1 MSPPAPR
8 VMNGFEHIKPFWD
21 STAGTWV
28 SVIQPGQFYVSRSD
42 QVIATTLGS
51 CIAVC
56 ARDRMGTIGG
66 MNHFMLPGLGPSG
79 GRVSDSGS
87 VSRYGFFAIEQ
98 LLNGVLSM
106 GVSRSSL
113 EIKIFG
119 GGRII
124 ESDVGDKNAE
134 FAKRYFRVEGID
146 VAAVDVGKN
155 YGRRVR
161 YHPLTGKAWV
171 RKVEAYEV
179 ADQEVKITKT
189 PIAVPKAGDVELFS

>member
-1 MSPPAPR
+1 MSPPPPKVLR
-8 VMNGFEHIKPFWD
+8 GFDHIKPFWD
-21 STAGTWV
+21 STAESWV

-66 MNHFMLPGLGPSG
+66 MNHFMLPGLGPTGGGSG
-79 GRVSDSGS
+79 GS

-98 LLNGVLSM
+98 LLNGILSL

-124 ESDVGDKNAE
+124 ESDVGDQNAE
-134 FAKRYFRVEGID
+134 FAQRYFRVEGIN
-146 VAAVDVGKN
+146 VSAVDVGKN

-171 RKVEAYEV
+171 RKVDATEVVDREVRYEK
-179 ADQEVKITKT
+179 A
-189 PIAVPKAGDVELFS
+189 PMPVPKGGEVELFS